1 MCSGERSSSAN
12 GAIALRQSAARS
24 WSTSS
29 SMVLSDWT
37 MRGPS
42 FIGDHRG
49 GVSPGTRWNSLF
61 PAEVSGGKLQIHRV
75 PGETHGDAGSSRCH
89 SLLPGP
95 VGRDVGPRG
104 APVGAVAAGG
114 GGGGGGG
121 EGCGRGRRAPAG
133 AGGGGGAGPAG
144 RGG

>member
-61 PAEVSGGKLQIHRV
+61 PAEVSGGKLQIPRV
-75 PGETHGDAGSSRCH
+75 PGKTHGDAGSSRCH

-104 APVGAVAAGG
+104 APVGAVAAGLVG
-114 GGGGGGG
+114 GGGDVDVG
-121 EGCGRGRRAPAG
+121 GRGRPAQA
-133 AGGGGGAGPAG
+133 AGGAAGGAGT
-144 RGG
+144 